1 MQGTQTYSVK
11 VRFVCQE
18 YVYKGRQEV
27 RVIVNLQNEV
37 AEKLKLQV
45 SDINW
50 KCYKV
55 TFGVLILQPDC
66 L

>member
-18 YVYKGRQEV
+18 HVYKGRQEV

-45 SDINW
+45 SDIN
-50 KCYKV
+50 
-55 TFGVLILQPDC
+55 
-66 L
+66 